1 MAGVVRVIDRFPGHR
16 TPPDLTG
23 IDLHDYVDH
32 QYALRAVNGEDSPS
46 GSRIPGSGVA
56 EETGAA
62 AATKS
67 LATARATIMDISRR
81 WQSEALLEI
90 RGCRR

>member
-1 MAGVVRVIDRFPGHR
+1 MAKIH
-16 TPPDLTG
+16 L
-23 IDLHDYVDH
+23 
-32 QYALRAVNGEDSPS
+32 AAVESPAAV
-46 GSRIPGSGVA
+46 VA

-67 LATARATIMDISRR
+67 LATARARIPATATIMDISRR
-81 WQSEALLEI
+81 WQSEALLEV